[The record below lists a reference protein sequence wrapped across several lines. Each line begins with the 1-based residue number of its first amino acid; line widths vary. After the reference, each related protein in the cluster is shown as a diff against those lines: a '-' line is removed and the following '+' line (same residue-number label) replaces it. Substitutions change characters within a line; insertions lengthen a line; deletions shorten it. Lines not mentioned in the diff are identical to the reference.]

1 MSVAPAAERRDLPMR
16 ISARTDYALRA
27 MLELA
32 AAPEGL
38 LVKAD
43 DIAHAQGIPIRFLL
57 NILTEL
63 RHADI
68 VDSQRGSVGGYR
80 LARSADTITLAEVVR
95 AVSSSEGHTGGQASS
110 KRPPYAGA
118 AAGLEDLWG
127 AAYSSLET
135 LLETVTLADVVAGGA
150 PTRA

>member
-1 MSVAPAAERRDLPMR
+1 MAPAAERRDLPMR

-27 MLELA
+27 VLELA
-32 AAPEGL
+32 TAPEGT

-43 DIAHAQGIPIRFLL
+43 DIAHAHGIPIRFLL

-63 RHADI
+63 RHAGI

-80 LARSADTITLAEVVR
+80 LARPAGTVTLAEVVR
-95 AVSSSEGHTGGQASS
+95 AVGSSDGHIGRASS

-118 AAGLEDLWG
+118 AAGLGDLWG

>member
-1 MSVAPAAERRDLPMR
+1 MSMAPAAERRDLPMR

-27 MLELA
+27 ALELA
-32 AAPEGL
+32 AAPDGT

-43 DIAHAQGIPIRFLL
+43 DIAHAHGIPIRFLL

-63 RHADI
+63 RHAGI

-80 LARSADTITLAEVVR
+80 LARPADTITLAEVVR
-95 AVSSSEGHTGGQASS
+95 ALHSADGQSAQAST

-118 AAGLEDLWG
+118 ASGLEDLWG

>member
-1 MSVAPAAERRDLPMR
+1 MSMAPAAERRDLPMR

-32 AAPEGL
+32 AAPEGA

-43 DIAHAQGIPIRFLL
+43 DIANAHGIPIRFLL

-63 RHADI
+63 RHAGI

-80 LARSADTITLAEVVR
+80 LARPANTITLAEVVR
-95 AVSSSEGHTGGQASS
+95 AVGASDGQAGQAAS

-118 AAGLEDLWG
+118 AAGLEGLWG
-127 AAYSSLET
+127 QAYSSLET
-135 LLETVTLADVVAGGA
+135 LLGTVTLADVVAGGA
-150 PTRA
+150 PTTV

>member
-27 MLELA
+27 VLELA
-32 AAPEGL
+32 AAPQGA

-43 DIAHAQGIPIRFLL
+43 DIAHAHAIPIRFLL

-63 RHADI
+63 RHAGI

-80 LARSADTITLAEVVR
+80 LARPAGEITLAEVVR
-95 AVSSSEGHTGGQASS
+95 AVSPSDEQAGQSGS

>member
-1 MSVAPAAERRDLPMR
+1 MSMAPAAERRDLPMR

-32 AAPEGL
+32 AAPEGS

-43 DIAHAQGIPIRFLL
+43 DIARAHGIPIRFLL

-63 RHADI
+63 RHAGM

-80 LARSADTITLAEVVR
+80 LARPANTITLAEVVR
-95 AVSSSEGHTGGQASS
+95 AVSASDGQAGQAAS
-110 KRPPYAGA
+110 KRPPYSGA
-118 AAGLEDLWG
+118 AAGLEGLWG

-150 PTRA
+150 PTTV

>member
-27 MLELA
+27 VLELA
-32 AAPEGL
+32 AAPEGS
-38 LVKAD
+38 LVKAE
-43 DIAHAQGIPIRFLL
+43 DIAHAHDISLRFLL
-57 NILTEL
+57 NILIEL
-63 RHADI
+63 RHAGI

-80 LARSADTITLAEVVR
+80 LARPPETITLAEVVR
-95 AVSSSEGHTGGQASS
+95 ALSSSDGHGGQGSAR
-110 KRPPYAGA
+110 RPPYAGA

-127 AAYSSLET
+127 EAYSSLET
-135 LLETVTLADVVAGGA
+135 LLETVTLADVVAGRA

>member
-27 MLELA
+27 ALELA
-32 AAPEGL
+32 AAPEGT

-43 DIAHAQGIPIRFLL
+43 DIAHAHGIPIRFLL

-63 RHADI
+63 RHAGI

-80 LARSADTITLAEVVR
+80 LARPADTITLAEVVR
-95 AVSSSEGHTGGQASS
+95 ALNSSDGQSAQATT

>member
-27 MLELA
+27 VLELA
-32 AAPEGL
+32 AAPEGS
-38 LVKAD
+38 LVKAE
-43 DIAHAQGIPIRFLL
+43 DIAHAHGIPIRFLL
-57 NILTEL
+57 NILIEL
-63 RHADI
+63 RHAGI

-80 LARSADTITLAEVVR
+80 LARPPDAITLAEVVR
-95 AVSSSEGHTGGQASS
+95 ALNSSDGHAGQAGAR
-110 KRPPYAGA
+110 RPPYAGA

-150 PTRA
+150 STRA

>member
-63 RHADI
+63 RHADM

-80 LARSADTITLAEVVR
+80 LARPADTITLAEVVR
-95 AVSSSEGHTGGQASS
+95 AVSSSEGHTVQSNS

>member
-1 MSVAPAAERRDLPMR
+1 MSMAPAAERRDLPMR

-32 AAPEGL
+32 AAPEGS

-43 DIAHAQGIPIRFLL
+43 DIAHAHGIPIRFLL

-63 RHADI
+63 RHAGI

-80 LARSADTITLAEVVR
+80 LARPASTITLAEVVR
-95 AVSSSEGHTGGQASS
+95 AVGASDGQAGQAAS

-118 AAGLEDLWG
+118 AAGLEGLWG

-150 PTRA
+150 PTTV

>member
-1 MSVAPAAERRDLPMR
+1 MSMAPAAERRDLPMR

-27 MLELA
+27 ALELA
-32 AAPEGL
+32 AVPEGT

-43 DIAHAQGIPIRFLL
+43 DIAHAHGIPIRFLL

-63 RHADI
+63 RHAGI

-80 LARSADTITLAEVVR
+80 LARPADTITLAEVVR
-95 AVSSSEGHTGGQASS
+95 ALHSADGQSAQAAT
-110 KRPPYAGA
+110 KRPPYSGA
-118 AAGLEDLWG
+118 ASGLEDLWG

>member
-1 MSVAPAAERRDLPMR
+1 MSMAPAAERRDLPMR

-27 MLELA
+27 VLELA
-32 AAPEGL
+32 AAPEGT

-43 DIAHAQGIPIRFLL
+43 DIAHAHGISIRFLL

-63 RHADI
+63 RREGI

-80 LARSADTITLAEVVR
+80 LARPAGEITLAEVVR
-95 AVSSSEGHTGGQASS
+95 AVSAPDGHAGRGSA

-118 AAGLEDLWG
+118 AAGLEGLWG

-150 PTRA
+150 PAPA

>member
-32 AAPEGL
+32 AADDGA

-57 NILTEL
+57 NILIEL
-63 RHADI
+63 RHAGI

-80 LARSADTITLAEVVR
+80 LARPAESITLAEVVR
-95 AVSSSEGHTGGQASS
+95 ALSSSDGHTSHPAAKQ
-110 KRPPYAGA
+110 RPPYAGA
-118 AAGLEDLWG
+118 ASGLEELWG
-127 AAYSSLET
+127 AAYSSMET
-135 LLETVTLADVVAGGA
+135 LLDTVTLADVVEGRLPSPG
-150 PTRA
+150 

>member
-27 MLELA
+27 VLELA
-32 AAPEGL
+32 AAPDGA

-43 DIAHAQGIPIRFLL
+43 DIAHAHGIPIRFLL
-57 NILTEL
+57 NILIEL
-63 RHADI
+63 RHAGI

-80 LARSADTITLAEVVR
+80 LARPPETITLAQVVR
-95 AVSSSEGHTGGQASS
+95 ALSSSDGHGGQGSAR
-110 KRPPYAGA
+110 RPPYAGA
-118 AAGLEDLWG
+118 AAGLEGLWG

-135 LLETVTLADVVAGGA
+135 LLETVTLADVVAGGTAA
-150 PTRA
+150 PA

>member
-27 MLELA
+27 VLELA
-32 AAPEGL
+32 AAPEGS

-43 DIAHAQGIPIRFLL
+43 DIAHAHGIPIRFLL

-63 RHADI
+63 RHAGI

-80 LARSADTITLAEVVR
+80 LARPAGSITLAEVVR
-95 AVSSSEGHTGGQASS
+95 AVSASDGHAAQAVA

-118 AAGLEDLWG
+118 AAGLEGLWG
-127 AAYSSLET
+127 AAYTSLEN
-135 LLETVTLADVVAGGA
+135 LLETVTLADVVSGGA